1 MNVYDIVKDDFING
15 ELRFKHPFHMYDA
28 IHDIPG
34 CLEACLSDEMIKK
47 FADFMKGK
55 TFKNVFFVGCGTSL
69 NSGMIAAAAVRDL
82 FGIPTFAKN
91 GFDFMEEDMVEFSS
105 ESLVICSSHSG
116 NTVPTCYAKD
126 KAKKAGCTVISVIGN
141 PNTKLAEN
149 ADLVIVDPYEKENVY
164 GKTRSYLSAAL
175 LETLPVI
182 VTRPAEEC
190 AAVIAD
196 AKKMVRDIA
205 DNMASWDA
213 QTSGIARDWAQ
224 RINRYMLAGMGI
236 LSVNA
241 VEISLKILEVLT
253 EPAVGFGL
261 EESIH
266 GPVAAYW
273 PNTGIILFHADDR
286 VTWRTKDI
294 DNAVNASLASDI
306 VITTD
311 PDAGWN
317 EKASVIGVPAAKP
330 AWAVYS
336 SAVVGQLLVYYMAV
350 EKGFVTD
357 INGKDRNP
365 KTIDSR
371 VFLKF
376 NPPAVD

>member
-1 MNVYDIVKDDFING
+1 MNVFDIVKNDFIKG

-34 CLEACLSDEMIKK
+34 CLEACLSDEMINTIEM
-47 FADFMKGK
+47 FMNGK

-82 FGIPTFAKN
+82 FRIPTFAKN
-91 GFDFMEEDMVEFSS
+91 AYDFMEEDILEFSA

-116 NTVPTCYAKD
+116 NTASTCMAKD
-126 KAKKAGCTVISVIGN
+126 KAKKAGCIVISIIGN
-141 PNTKLAEN
+141 PDTKLAED

-175 LETLPVI
+175 LETLPII
-182 VTRPAEEC
+182 VTRPAGEK
-190 AAVIAD
+190 ATALAD
-196 AKKMVRDIA
+196 AREMVK
-205 DNMASWDA
+205 
-213 QTSGIARDWAQ
+213 GIAENISAWEQQVTVISRDWGH
-224 RINRYMLAGMGI
+224 RINRFILAGMGI

-241 VEISLKILEVLT
+241 NEISLKILEVLT
-253 EPAVGFGL
+253 EPAIGFGL
-261 EESIH
+261 EESVH

-273 PNTGIILFHADDR
+273 PNTGIILFHADNR
-286 VTWRTKDI
+286 VTWRTRDI

-306 VITTD
+306 VITTY

-317 EKASVIGVPAAKP
+317 EKSAVIGIPKAKP

-336 SAVVGQLLVYYMAV
+336 SAVVAQMIVYYLAV
-350 EKGFVTD
+350 EKGYITD

-371 VFLKF
+371 PFLKF
-376 NPPAVD
+376 CPRDK

>member
-34 CLEACLSDEMIKK
+34 CLEACLSDEMIAKC
-47 FADFMKGK
+47 DEFMKGK

-69 NSGMIAAAAVRDL
+69 NSGMIAAAAVREL
-82 FGIPTFAKN
+82 FRIPTFAKN

-116 NTVPTCYAKD
+116 NTVPTCFAKD

-141 PNTKLAEN
+141 PGTKLAEG

-182 VTRPAEEC
+182 VTRPAEERE
-190 AAVIAD
+190 AALAD
-196 AKKMVRDIA
+196 ARQMVRDIA
-205 DNMASWDA
+205 GSMAGWDEQITA
-213 QTSGIARDWAQ
+213 LAHDWGH
-224 RINRYMLAGMGI
+224 RINRFMLAGMGI

-241 VEISLKILEVLT
+241 IEISLKILEVLT
-253 EPAVGFGL
+253 EPAIGFGL

-273 PNTGIILFHADDR
+273 PNTGVVLFHADDR
-286 VTWRTKDI
+286 VTWRTRDI
-294 DNAVNASLASDI
+294 DNAVNASLASDLI
-306 VITTD
+306 ITTD

-317 EKASVIGVPAAKP
+317 EKAAVISIPKAKP
-330 AWAVYS
+330 AWAVYA

-350 EKGFVTD
+350 EKGYVTD

-376 NPPAVD
+376 SPRDK